1 MNDPARK
8 EGASEAAIS
17 VRDVHKSYGSV
28 KALDSIS
35 FDLEEGF
42 YALLGPNG
50 AGKSTLFQLLTG
62 LFVPDH
68 GSISIGGVDISK
80 HMTQALAKIGVVFQQ
95 PALDLD
101 LSVQANLTFHGRL
114 RGMTGRDIRERSEYE
129 LSRLKINDLAHK
141 TCRTLSGGNRRK
153 IELVRA
159 LLGKPQLLLMDEAT
173 VGLDPASRE
182 LLMTYVH
189 ELCSERQLSVIWA
202 THLIDEAEQ
211 AQQVLVLNKGQLL
224 QQGNAQALCELTKT
238 SSLLDAFLTLSG
250 EPLSRTEPQQI

>member
-1 MNDPARK
+1 MNDAAFK
-8 EGASEAAIS
+8 ERASEVAIS
-17 VRDVHKSYGSV
+17 VTDVHKSYGRV

-35 FDLEEGF
+35 FDLDEGF

-62 LFVPDH
+62 LFVPDQ

-114 RGMTGRDIRERSEYE
+114 RGMTGHEIRERSEYE

-159 LLGKPQLLLMDEAT
+159 LLAKPRLLLMDEAT

-189 ELCSERQLSVIWA
+189 ELCAERQLSVIWA

-211 AQQVLVLNKGQLL
+211 AEQVLVLNKGRLL
-224 QQGNAQALCELTKT
+224 QQGNAQSLCELTHT
-238 SSLLDAFLTLSG
+238 DSLLDAFLTLSG
-250 EPLSRTEPQQI
+250 ESLSRTEPQQI